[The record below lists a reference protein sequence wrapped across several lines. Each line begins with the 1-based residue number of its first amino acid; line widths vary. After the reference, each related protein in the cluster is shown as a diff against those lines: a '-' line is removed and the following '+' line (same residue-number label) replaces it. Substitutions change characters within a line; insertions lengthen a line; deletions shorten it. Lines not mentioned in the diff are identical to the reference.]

1 MPARIA
7 RECHSRAAG
16 SLQAFW
22 MMCSASSPSKRSP
35 LRSPASSRRG
45 GRSMALSPTMDI
57 RSARTGKAREAM
69 IHPFV
74 PYSPGQF
81 ALSRPRL
88 RARINLPAQEDG
100 ATLIEATG
108 SAGSSPRR
116 PTRHPARVSAPIE
129 MVASSR
135 SFGALATSPNQRV
148 RSRPILDRD
157 DREGT
162 RRCQVNSKAGSQS
175 SPEAAPASVSGPP
188 NGSSWLVRECLSRV
202 DAGPSWMVAWPNT
215 ERKRWGSACPAALP
229 HLRRGER
236 KCHNRSTSTS

>member
-1 MPARIA
+1 MPRALRANAAPGLPDDVQRQLARQAKPAALARVVEAGQTLSIA
-7 RECHSRAAG
+7 
-16 SLQAFW
+16 
-22 MMCSASSPSKRSP
+22 
-35 LRSPASSRRG
+35 LR
-45 GRSMALSPTMDI
+45 PTMDI

-157 DREGT
+157 YREGT
-162 RRCQVNSKAGSQS
+162 PRCQADS
-175 SPEAAPASVSGPP
+175 
-188 NGSSWLVRECLSRV
+188 
-202 DAGPSWMVAWPNT
+202 
-215 ERKRWGSACPAALP
+215 
-229 HLRRGER
+229 
-236 KCHNRSTSTS
+236 